1 MMISWIQKKQ
11 NASSNRDKI
20 LCCNSVTVF
29 SETSSCRQGHC
40 ITGRSLV
47 SGTSWDGN
55 NLCDNSAAASAFS
68 VIAILLMVYYLRLTL
83 LQQLVCGVPSFEGA
97 AWVSFFSGLCSMIC
111 VAIWSNWA
119 NVMNK
124 EMGDLREKDTDRI
137 SFSNLKAGLG
147 VWLQV
152 IAWIS
157 LWVNTVLCALASKQV
172 APAAGSDGNTAQLST
187 GEQGGQGAPYALPP
201 SAAEANPKYFAVGSS
216 ESQSES
222 KEDDPLPTLP
232 SPIPA
237 PRRSVFVE
245 PVSSDLSQTLLG
257 GSSSGAV
264 SNPSYEETQAPGRP
278 VPVPAARPSSM
289 APPPQ
294 VMMRPPGL
302 GARYSGRRS
311 SLSDV

>member
-1 MMISWIQKKQ
+1 MQVRTVTRFFAVPGFSQKTNSIAMQARPFPTCYARTHAHTHTHTHTQSCVCVYIGLRFLWQ
-11 NASSNRDKI
+11 NWRNPKSNLITFFYVI
-20 LCCNSVTVF
+20 LTILSFLAGNSVTVF

-97 AWVSFFSGLCSMIC
+97 AWVSFFAGLCSMIC

-172 APAAGSDGNTAQLST
+172 
-187 GEQGGQGAPYALPP
+187 
-201 SAAEANPKYFAVGSS
+201 
-216 ESQSES
+216 
-222 KEDDPLPTLP
+222 
-232 SPIPA
+232 
-237 PRRSVFVE
+237 
-245 PVSSDLSQTLLG
+245 
-257 GSSSGAV
+257 
-264 SNPSYEETQAPGRP
+264 
-278 VPVPAARPSSM
+278 
-289 APPPQ
+289 
-294 VMMRPPGL
+294 
-302 GARYSGRRS
+302 
-311 SLSDV
+311 